1 MHGVMGVYKR
11 ELKGYF
17 NSPIAYIFL
26 VVFLLT
32 ASWLFFRGYFL
43 YGQADLR
50 PFFSLLPWMFLFFVP
65 AVSMRLWAEERK
77 QGTAEL
83 LLTLP
88 VKDEQIILGKYLAGL
103 TLVTLAVFLEFP
115 LVILTARLGDLDF
128 GPVIGGFLGSIF
140 LGGAYLAIGLF
151 LSSIT
156 SNQIVA
162 FILGVVVSFALFI
175 VGENLV
181 LVTAPPAMAPLL
193 RNLGLGAHFDSIGRG
208 VIDTRDVIYYLSV
221 IAFFLYLNRLTLR
234 ERRWA

>member
-1 MHGVMGVYKR
+1 MHGMLGVYKR
-11 ELKGYF
+11 EIKGYF

-50 PFFSLLPWMFLFFVP
+50 PFFTLLPWMFLFFVP

-88 VKDEQIILGKYLAGL
+88 VQDERIIVGKYLAGL

-115 LVILTARLGDLDF
+115 LVILTASLGDLDP

-175 VGENLV
+175 VGESLV
-181 LVTAPPAMAPLL
+181 LVTAPTAIAPLL
-193 RNLGLGAHFDSIGRG
+193 RDLGLGAHFDSIGRG

-221 IAFFLYLNRLTLR
+221 IVFFLYLNRLSLK

>member
-1 MHGVMGVYKR
+1 MHGVLGVYKR

-50 PFFSLLPWMFLFFVP
+50 PFFTLLPWMFLFFVP
-65 AVSMRLWAEERK
+65 AVAMRLWAEERK

-88 VKDEQIILGKYLAGL
+88 VNDEQIILGKYLAGL

-115 LVILTARLGDLDF
+115 LVILTASLGDLDF

-162 FILGVVVSFALFI
+162 FILGVVVSFGLFI
-175 VGENLV
+175 VGESLV
-181 LVTAPPAMAPLL
+181 LATAPSAIAPLL
-193 RNLGLGAHFDSIGRG
+193 RDLGLGAHFDSIGRG

-221 IAFFLYLNRLTLR
+221 ILFFLYLNRLSLK